1 MLCGTVYS
9 ERTPQFEDLA
19 LNDIVVSR
27 TGIDAIRFSLYVDDQ
42 LFSEYSADG
51 LIVSTPTGSTAYN
64 LSAGG
69 PVAAPEAELMIL
81 TPICPHTLNS
91 RSIVLSS
98 ESRISIRIEGREES
112 RQAVSFDGESVVEL
126 RPGDRVEIE
135 KSKRKTTLIQ
145 LQQKPFLENIRNKM
159 KQI

>member
-1 MLCGTVYS
+1 
-9 ERTPQFEDLA
+9 
-19 LNDIVVSR
+19 
-27 TGIDAIRFSLYVDDQ
+27 
-42 LFSEYSADG
+42 
-51 LIVSTPTGSTAYN
+51 
-64 LSAGG
+64 
-69 PVAAPEAELMIL
+69 MIL

-98 ESRISIRIEGREES
+98 ESRISIRIGGRAES
-112 RQAVSFDGESVVEL
+112 GQAVSFDGESVTRL
-126 RPGDRVEIE
+126 QPGDRIEIE